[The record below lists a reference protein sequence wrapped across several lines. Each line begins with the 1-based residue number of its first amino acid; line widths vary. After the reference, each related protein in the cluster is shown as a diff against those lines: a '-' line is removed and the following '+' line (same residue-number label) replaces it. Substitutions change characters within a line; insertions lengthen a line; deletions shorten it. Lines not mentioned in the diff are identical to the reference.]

1 MTESEADVLKRLKI
15 MAKELS
21 LTYRI
26 EESTLESASPMN
38 IDSLEFISLII
49 EVQRGFELEIPDE
62 EIQEKNL
69 RVLRNLVHHLMVHS
83 KTKA

>member
-1 MTESEADVLKRLKI
+1 MTESEADVLRRLQTL
-15 MAKELS
+15 AKELN

-26 EESTLESASPMN
+26 EVSTLDSASPMN

-49 EVQRGFELEIPDE
+49 EIQRGFELEIPDE

-69 RVLRNLVHHLMVHS
+69 RVLRNLVDHLMAHS